1 MSAWNR
7 LYKSLYRKE
16 PISGFIL
23 TVGVVDAV
31 MGGVGTRWTL
41 FSFGSLLV
49 LVAITLRLWQ
59 AQKTQTLFSDETPRR
74 YLPPRSS
81 NTPLPL
87 LTHDHQ
93 HR

>member
-1 MSAWNR
+1 MSGWNR
-7 LYKSLYRKE
+7 LNRSLYRKE

-23 TVGVVDAV
+23 TIGIVDAV

-41 FSFGSLLV
+41 LSFGSLLV
-49 LVAITLRLWQ
+49 LAAITLRWWQ
-59 AQKTQTLFSDETPRR
+59 AQKSETLFSDETPRR
-74 YLPPRSS
+74 YLASRSS
-81 NTPLPL
+81 NKPLPL